1 MKTALESLE
10 KITLVEVRREGPDD
24 QGAYSWKVTLD
35 WDQDFRGDL
44 PMLVASEEHFDVSYS
59 GTGGVVSIVEEQKG
73 FIGQEVCTSHCMH
86 EVSGLSP
93 STEYHF
99 RVRAINGAGVGPFSG
114 VSEPIRTH
122 RLGPPLRTST
132 LLISSVGTDFIVV
145 QVPIPDANGVDPSE
159 LVIELQF
166 RPILAV
172 SQPVPVAWTTLPPAR
187 VLYDNE
193 RVVTITANG
202 LRPLTQYE
210 LRARAISPL
219 GEGQWSHATMAVKT
233 RPNPPPPPQVF
244 TPTKS
249 DVHDREVTIH
259 WSADMPVFR
268 DGLYRPFD
276 IATEQPPIESF
287 DIEYR
292 VSGDRRLKVFQALLG
307 GWKVLLFLFEKF
319 RRLCFD
325 QSRELLFLEAL
336 VQAELSSLEGLGKV
350 QVRRRGPDA
359 QGGYTYEVT
368 FDWDRPPSLFR
379 GDFALLYAEA
389 FTLQAT
395 WPREEGGPV
404 FVREVRK
411 GRIGGYVDAQS
422 SDSTPRTSP
431 EEKLRFHPQD
441 ELVSDA
447 AVPFNFTVTQLN
459 PITLYQFR
467 VRAVS
472 ALGAGPW
479 STPTDRVRT
488 SSPELPT
495 LDSFPPFNASSG
507 LGFGL
512 DGVGREV
519 KERLPES
526 LSTTKG
532 DGFQE
537 FLNYLSPLQ
546 GHALIVAKSQ
556 GARILGGKGST
567 PGLGLGEPDYLSGV
581 AMGGAPGQDGGP
593 GLVVVRYYVHNQ
605 PTPSVSTFVYQDP
618 AVFGPE
624 PQLYVVPKSPVA
636 GIVTSHVDIKAW
648 GAGGGGGA
656 TDKGVGGAGAF

>member
-1 MKTALESLE
+1 MLRSKPGTTIS
-10 KITLVEVRREGPDD
+10 G
-24 QGAYSWKVTLD
+24 GA
-35 WDQDFRGDL
+35 F
-44 PMLVASEEHFDVSYS
+44 
-59 GTGGVVSIVEEQKG
+59 
-73 FIGQEVCTSHCMH
+73 
-86 EVSGLSP
+86 
-93 STEYHF
+93 
-99 RVRAINGAGVGPFSG
+99 
-114 VSEPIRTH
+114 
-122 RLGPPLRTST
+122 RLGYQYDPLSKSLT
-132 LLISSVGTDFIVV
+132 G
-145 QVPIPDANGVDPSE
+145 
-159 LVIELQF
+159 
-166 RPILAV
+166 
-172 SQPVPVAWTTLPPAR
+172 
-187 VLYDNE
+187 
-193 RVVTITANG
+193 
-202 LRPLTQYE
+202 PL
-210 LRARAISPL
+210 
-219 GEGQWSHATMAVKT
+219 
-233 RPNPPPPPQVF
+233 
-244 TPTKS
+244 
-249 DVHDREVTIH
+249 
-259 WSADMPVFR
+259 
-268 DGLYRPFD
+268 PFD
-276 IATEQPPIESF
+276 AS
-287 DIEYR
+287 
-292 VSGDRRLKVFQALLG
+292 
-307 GWKVLLFLFEKF
+307 
-319 RRLCFD
+319 
-325 QSRELLFLEAL
+325 EAL

-488 SSPELPT
+488 SPPELPT

-656 TDKGVGGAGAF
+656 TDKGVGGAGAFVALRLAVKEGDILAIRVGGGGGGAKGSSGGLGGYNGGGKGGYGHRGGGGGGGASTVHLLLKDDDPRAVRGAEELSAVIPVMVAAGGGGGGSTDYCCGHGGAGSGAGDNKGTGAPGSFPHATPRDITGRPEEYRYGNDSYGDERDTTGLPPYHEVSNGDRTTVQMPFNDTHLSFVAAFGSWFCPRKQHFGASATWRGCHRVPVWHPWR